1 MKKIAIFTLV
11 YLFAIFIFFILY
23 SGIWYIYNDFI
34 SAVIS
39 TILIILFIVYIN
51 LRLNEKEVKANLG
64 VILKNIFIYASIL
77 LISVFLI
84 SFINN
89 DFSLRYINWIG
100 LGLFSWFIWNILF
113 LMWWMDAYIFNFFF
127 KIYMIS
133 LYVIILPKEKK
144 YFSYFITLWFSLISI
159 YLGYSFMYLTA

>member
-127 KIYMIS
+127 
-133 LYVIILPKEKK
+133 
-144 YFSYFITLWFSLISI
+144 
-159 YLGYSFMYLTA
+159 